1 MLGIL
6 LNAKSTPVWIEKSFP
21 IIQIVLLALI
31 AISSLL
37 VIIAVLTKPS
47 DAESGTNSITG
58 ISNSYYMNNK
68 SNTKE
73 GRLQKLIIISMSCI
87 FAFTIIYFVLQLV
100 LNSFAA

>member
-1 MLGIL
+1 MLGTL
-6 LNAKSTPVWIEKSFP
+6 LNASSMPVWIEKSFP
-21 IIQIVLLALI
+21 VIQIILLVLI
-31 AISSLL
+31 AISSIL

-73 GRLQKLIIISMSCI
+73 GRLQKLIIIAMSCI
-87 FAFTIIYFVLQLV
+87 FAFTIIYFVLELV
-100 LNSFAA
+100 LNSFSV